1 MNTILKEKYVYEKQ
15 VFTKLLMD
23 SDMIEITYSE
33 IFNLVFYK
41 SIYNSEGDNK
51 WIVRRMNLMID
62 APFWVGEKN
71 KWDEYIK
78 VAMI

>member
-41 SIYNSEGDNK
+41 SIYNSEVIG
-51 WIVRRMNLMID
+51 R
-62 APFWVGEKN
+62 
-71 KWDEYIK
+71 
-78 VAMI
+78 